1 MDTPA
6 PVRRRAILLITS
18 LSNFLTPFM
27 GSAVNVA
34 LPAIGRDFGL
44 SAVALT
50 WVMMAYL
57 LGTAA
62 LLVPFGRLSDLHGR
76 ARIFRL
82 GLLVYTTVS
91 VLLALAPS
99 GNLLVAFRAAQGMG
113 SAMIFCTAMPLL
125 IAAYPP
131 SERGRAL
138 GFNIA
143 AVYLGLSL
151 GPVLGGLITQHLGW
165 QMLFW
170 LTAGLGGVTLA
181 LAVRTPMPEPARHP
195 GGRYDAAGAVL
206 YTAAVIALGVSFP
219 LLQDLFAFGI
229 GLLAAGVLGLAAFV
243 VRGIRVAQP
252 VLDLRLFRANPLFLF
267 SNLAALILYAASSSV
282 GVLLSL
288 YLQHIR
294 GLPADQAGLAL
305 LTQPVLMTLFSPL
318 AGRLS
323 DRFQPRL
330 VATIGMAVTTAGT
343 GLLILLTTETPLAA
357 VLGALG
363 LLGLGF
369 AFFSSPNT
377 NAVLGAVPPAS
388 TGVAT
393 AVLSTMRVTGFVV
406 SMGLVMLVLAVH
418 VGREP
423 LAPPIYPQFM
433 ASLQTAF
440 PVMTGLGVLG
450 IFASLARGN
459 VERTA
464 KK

>member
-1 MDTPA
+1 MDA
-6 PVRRRAILLITS
+6 PLPNHRRAILLTTS

-27 GSAVNVA
+27 GSAVSVA
-34 LPAIGRDFGL
+34 LPRIGEDLDL
-44 SAVALT
+44 SAVALG

-57 LGTAA
+57 LATAS
-62 LLVPFGRLSDLHGR
+62 LLVPFGRLSDLYGR
-76 ARIFRL
+76 ARILRL
-82 GLLVYTTVS
+82 GLLIYVTVS

-99 GNLLVAFRAAQGMG
+99 GGLLIVFRAAQGVG
-113 SAMIFCTAMPLL
+113 SAMLFSTAIPLL

-143 AVYLGLSL
+143 AVYLGLAL

-170 LTAGLGGVTLA
+170 LTAGLGGAALT
-181 LAVRTPMPEPARHP
+181 LAVRTPMPEPARPP
-195 GGRYDAAGAVL
+195 GGRYDTAGAVL
-206 YTAAVIALGVSFP
+206 YTAAVIALGLSFP
-219 LLQDLFAFGI
+219 LLPAPWGI
-229 GLLAAGVLGLAAFV
+229 VLLATGIAGLAGFA
-243 VRGIRVAQP
+243 VRSFRVTQP
-252 VLDLRLFRANPLFLF
+252 VLDLRLFRANRVFLF
-267 SNLAALILYAASSSV
+267 SNLAALISYAAASSV
-282 GVLLSL
+282 PVLLSL
-288 YLQHIR
+288 YLQHIQ
-294 GLPADQAGLAL
+294 GLPAGRAGLVL
-305 LTQPVLMTLFSPL
+305 LTQPILMTLFSPL

-330 VATIGMAVTTAGT
+330 VVTLGMAVTTAGT
-343 GLLILLTTETPLAA
+343 ALLIFLTTETPLAA
-357 VLGALG
+357 VIGALG

-377 NAVLGAVPPAS
+377 NAVLGSVPPAS

-393 AVLSTMRVTGFVV
+393 AVLSTMRVTGFVL

-423 LAPPIYPQFM
+423 LAPPVYPQFM
-433 ASLQTAF
+433 ASLRMAF

-450 IFASLARGN
+450 IFSSLARGN
-459 VERTA
+459 VARTG
-464 KK
+464 KE